1 MDPSDRPAKMRK
13 LSHEASG
20 SEEAV
25 DLPSNSDAQTAQ
37 GNEPGENQV
46 ANGPEKQ
53 IGDALPA
60 PTETAPLA
68 DFAGDGE
75 APMSKNQLKKI
86 RKKQEW
92 ESKRDERKVIRK
104 EKLVAKRERKR
115 EAKQKLEAE
124 GGETEEAKKKRQE
137 EKAKRFLRPIQMP
150 VTIVIDCDFD
160 DLMHDGER
168 ISLGAQVTRAYSDNR
183 NSRYRSYLTVCSFGG
198 KLKERFETVMEG
210 MYKSWRN
217 VRFLDEDFVETGE
230 KAKQWM
236 TEEKRPEFKG
246 AFAKYH
252 RMSDQEKQALKEQ
265 GEVVY
270 LSSEADET
278 LDELK
283 PYSTYIIGGLVD
295 KNREKGI
302 CHKRATQRGVRT
314 AKLPIG
320 QYLDMSSRKVLATNH
335 VNEIMVKWFET
346 GNWGKAFME
355 VIPKRKGGKLKDEDG
370 KEKSG
375 AEPTD
380 GSGQVED
387 ESAPANEQQDAGDVQ
402 VAVEEGQDA
411 VDGAPQASTDAGAV
425 DETS

>member
-1 MDPSDRPAKMRK
+1 M
-13 LSHEASG
+13 
-20 SEEAV
+20 
-25 DLPSNSDAQTAQ
+25 
-37 GNEPGENQV
+37 
-46 ANGPEKQ
+46 
-53 IGDALPA
+53 
-60 PTETAPLA
+60 A
-68 DFAGDGE
+68 DFAENGE

-92 ESKRDERKVIRK
+92 ESKRDERKVLRK

-115 EAKQKLEAE
+115 EAKQKLEAD

-137 EKAKRFLRPIQMP
+137 EKAKRFLKPIQMP

-160 DLMHDGER
+160 ELMHDGER
-168 ISLGAQVTRAYSDNR
+168 VSLGAQVTRSYSDNR

-217 VRFLDEDFVETGE
+217 VRFLDEDFVETGG

-236 TEEKRPEFKG
+236 IEEKRPEFKG
-246 AFAKYH
+246 AFAKYA
-252 RMSDQEKQALKEQ
+252 RMTDEEKASLKEQ

-335 VNEIMVKWFET
+335 VNEIIVKWFET

-355 VIPKRKGGKLKDEDG
+355 VIPKRKGGKLKDDDG
-370 KEKSG
+370 KEKASE
-375 AEPTD
+375 EPRE
-380 GSGQVED
+380 GSELAED
-387 ESAPANEQQDAGDVQ
+387 EQEQQDAKDGDM
-402 VAVEEGQDA
+402 A
-411 VDGAPQASTDAGAV
+411 VDGGQNAV
-425 DETS
+425 DGEPQSSATAAVAGETS